1 MRIYSIAQATLY
13 TVLCG
18 DLNGKKIQIKEGFY
32 VYVQLVHFAV
42 HHKLT
47 HIVKQIYYYKN

>member
-18 DLNGKKIQIKEGFY
+18 GLNGKKIQIKKGFCL
-32 VYVQLVHFAV
+32 YVQLVHFAIQR
-42 HHKLT
+42 KLT
-47 HIVKQIYYYKN
+47 HIVKQIYYYEN